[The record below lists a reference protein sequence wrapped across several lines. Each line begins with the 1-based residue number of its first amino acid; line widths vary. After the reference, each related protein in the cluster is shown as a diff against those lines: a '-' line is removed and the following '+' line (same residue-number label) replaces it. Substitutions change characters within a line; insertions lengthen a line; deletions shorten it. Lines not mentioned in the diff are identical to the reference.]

1 METISWTPFHSDII
15 LRSFELSEASP
26 ADIADEGVWRN
37 VLLEVDA
44 CVLGSVWHFYG
55 LKLCTVNLRW
65 LNETNVGL
73 FLFNP
78 CLFYASLFSFSL
90 FSFGLISFLLLGF
103 LFLFFSFGAFFVI
116 FFPFLFWPLLL
127 QNSKHF
133 GWIWK
138 ICKRIC
144 KVNKRRTQIRIYLLE
159 LQDSERRIFNRV
171 PVRAIIL
178 SLGWVLRKVMPRL
191 GTAVWAELLLGPPP
205 A

>member
-15 LRSFELSEASP
+15 LRSFELSESSP

-44 CVLGSVWHFYG
+44 WVLGSVWHFYG

-103 LFLFFSFGAFFVI
+103 LFLFFDLSFFF
-116 FFPFLFWPLLL
+116 FFFWGFFRYFFFLSF
-127 QNSKHF
+127 F
-133 GWIWK
+133 GLFYYK
-138 ICKRIC
+138 IPNTL
-144 KVNKRRTQIRIYLLE
+144 VG
-159 LQDSERRIFNRV
+159 SEKY
-171 PVRAIIL
+171 AIEYAKSI
-178 SLGWVLRKVMPRL
+178 KD
-191 GTAVWAELLLGPPP
+191 EHK
-205 A
+205 